1 MRFTAS
7 TPAVRV
13 ALAAALG
20 VGLLTATGCGYI
32 NPQQTSIQYS
42 ASDGIRADVGPVQL
56 RNVLIASTGNS
67 GSSSSSSASATTPSA
82 DAPGRLIGSL
92 YNTSSQDVTLSL
104 STPSSSPVTV
114 TIPKNGTVHLEQSST
129 PVTFSHVGG
138 IPGSLVDVKVSAGS
152 TNQTVKIPVLDGT
165 LEQYRQYLPT
175 PSSSASATS
184 SASASSSA
192 SSTSSASASS
202 TTSATPSSSA
212 SH

>member
-42 ASDGIRADVGPVQL
+42 SSDGIRADVGPVQL
-56 RNVLIASTGNS
+56 RNVLIASS
-67 GSSSSSSASATTPSA
+67 GSASGQSGSTTTPNA

-104 STPSSSPVTV
+104 STPNSTSVTV
-114 TIPKNGTVHLEQSST
+114 TVPKNGNVRLEDSA

-138 IPGSLVDVKVSAGS
+138 IPGSMVDVKITAGS
-152 TNQTVKIPVLDGT
+152 TTQTVKIPVLDGT
-165 LEQYRQYLPT
+165 LEEYRQYLPT
-175 PSSSASATS
+175 PSSSASA
-184 SASASSSA
+184 SSSA
-192 SSTSSASASS
+192 SGSSSSASSSASASS
-202 TTSATPSSSA
+202 TASTTPSASA